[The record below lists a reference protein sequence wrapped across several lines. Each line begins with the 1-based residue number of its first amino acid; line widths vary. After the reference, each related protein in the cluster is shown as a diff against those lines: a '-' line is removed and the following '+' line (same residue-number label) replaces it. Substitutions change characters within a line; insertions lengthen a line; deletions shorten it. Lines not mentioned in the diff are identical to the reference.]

1 MTGERAADLDDLR
14 QEIEKLILLE
24 QVAERRQ
31 QLIEERLDRAIE
43 EGMTADRIRSE
54 LGLSKESIEKLLN
67 QDPPRLAERLGIS
80 KQTVENLAEP
90 IG

>member
-1 MTGERAADLDDLR
+1 MADAGVDLDGLR

-43 EGMTADRIRSE
+43 QGMSADEIRAE
-54 LGLSKESIEKLLN
+54 LGLSEESIQKLLRE
-67 QDPPRLAERLGIS
+67 DPPTLAERLGIS
-80 KQTVENLAEP
+80 KQTAENLAEP

>member
-1 MTGERAADLDDLR
+1 MADAGVDLDDLR

-43 EGMTADRIRSE
+43 QGMSADQIRAE
-54 LGLSKESIEKLLN
+54 LGLSGESIEKLLRE
-67 QDPPRLAERLGIS
+67 DPPTLADRLGIS
-80 KQTVENLAEP
+80 KQTAENLAEP

>member
-1 MTGERAADLDDLR
+1 MAEEGVDLDALR

-31 QLIEERLDRAIE
+31 QLIEERLDRAIQQGSSPDE
-43 EGMTADRIRSE
+43 IRTE
-54 LGLSKESIEKLLN
+54 LGLSKESIRKLLKE
-67 QDPPRLAERLGIS
+67 DPPTLAERLGIS
-80 KQTVENLAEP
+80 EETAENLAEP

>member
-1 MTGERAADLDDLR
+1 MAEVGVDLDALR

-31 QLIEERLDRAIE
+31 QLIEERLDRAVE
-43 EGMTADRIRSE
+43 QGMSAEQIRSE
-54 LGLSKESIEKLLN
+54 LGLSKESIGKLLRD
-67 QDPPRLAERLGIS
+67 DPPTLAERLGIS
-80 KQTVENLAEP
+80 EETAEGLAEP

>member
-1 MTGERAADLDDLR
+1 MAGERAADLDELR

-43 EGMTADRIRSE
+43 QGMTAEQVRSE
-54 LGLSKESIEKLLN
+54 LSLSKESIEKLLN

-80 KQTVENLAEP
+80 TQTVENLAEP

>member
-43 EGMTADRIRSE
+43 KGMTADRIRSE

-67 QDPPRLAERLGIS
+67 QDPPKLAERLGIS

>member
-1 MTGERAADLDDLR
+1 MTGERAADLEELR

-43 EGMTADRIRSE
+43 QGMTAEQVRSE
-54 LGLSKESIEKLLN
+54 LSLSKESIEKLLN

>member
-43 EGMTADRIRSE
+43 KGMTADRIRSE

>member
-1 MTGERAADLDDLR
+1 MTEAGVDLDALR

-43 EGMTADRIRSE
+43 EGMSPEQIRSE
-54 LGLSKESIEKLLN
+54 LGLSKESIRKLLKE
-67 QDPPRLAERLGIS
+67 DPPSLAERLGIS
-80 KQTVENLAEP
+80 KETAENLSEP